1 MRGFLLDENRAGVNL
16 NSAGRMVSLFA
27 TEKNQHFVKCL
38 CEFSFLLD
46 RKFIAQQRNIIFFS
60 PKPTPLIEPFE
71 QRRDGSPS
79 CDGPDSI
86 GKKENAIIGQDT
98 FDFAQNTLERV
109 VGKMMP
115 DQCLSLPYHPLVAHT
130 YPTYELRKS
139 SMM

>member
-1 MRGFLLDENRAGVNL
+1 
-16 NSAGRMVSLFA
+16 MVSLFA

-71 QRRDGSPS
+71 QRRDRSPS
-79 CDGPDSI
+79 CDGPDGI

-115 DQCLSLPYHPLVAHT
+115 HAQAKNSIECSIGKIETLP
-130 YPTYELRKS
+130 
-139 SMM
+139 